1 MNKKNLEQTALK
13 LLDSMYSLV
22 HCFTESE
29 TEVCRKR
36 KITNAESRIINSIN
50 PDDENYVNTIAE
62 TLQLSKSRISRLV
75 SSLKRKG
82 LIAKKENDLDH
93 RFNIISLTVK
103 GAEIKQQLFQD
114 KLDRCMDTLSF
125 ISSEIHSDLITK
137 LSVLKKAYDQYK
149 EEASK
154 AKSK

>member
-1 MNKKNLEQTALK
+1 LNEKNFEQTALR

-22 HCFTESE
+22 QCFTESE
-29 TEVCRKR
+29 TELCKKR

-50 PDDENYVNTIAE
+50 SDSENYVNKIAE
-62 TLQLSKSRISRLV
+62 VLQLSKSRISRLV

-82 LIAKKENDLDH
+82 LITKKENDLDH
-93 RFNIISLTVK
+93 RFNIISLTAK

-125 ISSEIHSDLITK
+125 IPPEIHSDLIAK
-137 LSVLKKAYDQYK
+137 LGILKKAFDQYK

-154 AKSK
+154 AKAK

>member
-1 MNKKNLEQTALK
+1 LSKKNLEQTALK

-36 KITNAESRIINSIN
+36 KITNAESKIINSIN
-50 PDDENYVNTIAE
+50 SDGENYVNKIAE

-93 RFNIISLTVK
+93 RFNIISLTAK

-114 KLDRCMDTLSF
+114 KLNRCMDTLSF

-137 LSVLKKAYDQYK
+137 LSTLKKAYDRYK

-154 AKSK
+154 AKAK

>member
-1 MNKKNLEQTALK
+1 MNKKNLEQTALE

-50 PDDENYVNTIAE
+50 PEGENYVNKIAE

-82 LIAKKENDLDH
+82 LIAKKEKDLDH
-93 RFNIISLTVK
+93 RFNIISLTAK

-114 KLDRCMDTLSF
+114 KLERCMDTLSY
-125 ISSEIHSDLITK
+125 IPTEIHSDLIIK
-137 LSVLKKAYDQYK
+137 LDTLKKAFDQYK

-154 AKSK
+154 AKAK

>member
-1 MNKKNLEQTALK
+1 LNKKNLEQTALK